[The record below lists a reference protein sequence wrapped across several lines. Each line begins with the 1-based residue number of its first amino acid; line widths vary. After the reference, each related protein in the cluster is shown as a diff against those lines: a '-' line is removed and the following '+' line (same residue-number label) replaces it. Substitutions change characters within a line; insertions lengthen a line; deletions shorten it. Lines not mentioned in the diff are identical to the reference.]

1 MQSRRDQVQAHLF
14 VMSRLA
20 SGMLRAEPD
29 APDTPTG
36 RTTRGTVTG
45 LAVGVLIGL
54 GVTVYGV
61 ISPGGG
67 DGWAKPGTLVVVRES
82 GARYLSVGGQL
93 HPVLNDT
100 SARLLAGEQMTVQQ
114 VSRESIADAPRGAPV
129 GIVGAPDGLPSAGD
143 LDGGTWLVCGTLQPG
158 PTGTPVPRLGLLVD
172 PEAEGKALT
181 PGQGLLVAVPDGSTH
196 LLWQGQRLRV
206 DTANQALQAL
216 GYGGATP
223 FPVSAG
229 VLNALPA
236 GPDLAAPA
244 VAGRGEPGP
253 ELAGKPTRIGQL
265 FEAAGGAH
273 YLLTKAGLAPLTPTL
288 YELLRGDPRTQK
300 EAYGNAAPTAS
311 PIGPMDLAGHTAP
324 GGPPSPGLP
333 ETPPALVAPLRG
345 EGVCADLHAGGGA
358 PTTAVT
364 VLPAARAE
372 AGRPPVAPAGTAT
385 GAGCAVADR
394 IAVRPGRGALVR
406 ALSGA
411 GAGSTEYLVT
421 EGGVRYPLPSAA
433 VAKKLGYGGVTP
445 VAVPA
450 AVVALLPSGPSL
462 DPAAVGDAPGAAA
475 AGTATVGSVVP
486 GATAV
491 PAAPATGGAVPP
503 AGGATV
509 AAIPAGAAAAVPAA
523 AASTCD

>member
-36 RTTRGTVTG
+36 RTTRGTMTG

-61 ISPGGG
+61 IRPGGG
-67 DGWAKPGTLVVVRES
+67 DGWAKPGTLVVVEET
-82 GARYLSVGGQL
+82 GARYLSIGGQL

-100 SARLLAGEQMTVQQ
+100 SARLLAGEQMTVRQ
-114 VSRESIADAPRGAPV
+114 VSRASIADAPRGAPV
-129 GIVGAPDGLPSAGD
+129 GIVGAPDGLPPAAD
-143 LDGGTWLVCGTLQPG
+143 LAGGTWLVCATAQPG
-158 PTGTPVPRLGLLVD
+158 PTGAPVPKLALLVD
-172 PEAEGKALT
+172 PAAEGRALA
-181 PGQGLLVAVPDGSTH
+181 PGQGLLVAAPDGSTH

-223 FPVSAG
+223 FPVPAG

-244 VAGRGEPGP
+244 VARRGEAGP
-253 ELAGKPTRIGQL
+253 ALGGKPTRIGQL
-265 FEAAGGAH
+265 FEAPGGAH
-273 YLLTKAGLAPLTPTL
+273 YLLTKDGLAPLTPTL
-288 YELLRGDPRTQK
+288 YALLLGDPRTQK
-300 EAYGNAAPTAS
+300 EAYGSAAPAPA
-311 PIGPMDLAGHTAP
+311 PIGALDLAGHSAP
-324 GGPPSPGLP
+324 GGPPPPGLP
-333 ETPPALVAPLRG
+333 EAPPTLVAPLHG
-345 EGVCADLHAGGGA
+345 EGVCADLHTGAGA

-364 VLPAARAE
+364 VLPGGRAYE
-372 AGRPPVAPAGTAT
+372 GRPPAAPAGPASGTA
-385 GAGCAVADR
+385 GAACTVADR

-411 GAGSTEYLVT
+411 GAGGTEYLVT
-421 EGGVRYPLPSAA
+421 EAGVRYPLPSAA
-433 VAKKLGYGGVTP
+433 VVKQLGYGGATP

-450 AVVALLPSGPSL
+450 AVVALLPAGPGL
-462 DPAAVGDAPGAAA
+462 DPAALADAAA
-475 AGTATVGSVVP
+475 S
-486 GATAV
+486 GA
-491 PAAPATGGAVPP
+491 P
-503 AGGATV
+503 TV
-509 AAIPAGAAAAVPAA
+509 AAVTAGVPGTAAVPVAGVAVDAA
-523 AASTCD
+523 GPAATTATCG